1 MGIEN
6 PLEWLFLVS
15 FSIIE
20 DILLLYRP
28 LEMLSVLKET
38 TKSSSKLKA
47 RNISNS
53 TEKREKKCDFYLW
66 IIPNPTSKRSI

>member
-1 MGIEN
+1 M
-6 PLEWLFLVS
+6 
-15 FSIIE
+15 
-20 DILLLYRP
+20 LL
-28 LEMLSVLKET
+28 VLKET